1 MSDAWIAVVP
11 SFGQLTTIALASAIV
26 ATTSYVAYSLH
37 LHPLARF
44 PGPLLGRLTQWYDA
58 YHAYKG
64 DKHINFHRL
73 HQKYGVVVRFSPNSL
88 SINDPAALKAI
99 YSHGSNVKKSTFYE
113 CFRAT
118 PHAVSTLLATD
129 VHQHSRKR
137 RIVGQAFSEAAL
149 KHFEQYIL
157 NHVRDFVDRVGL
169 AANVSDRLDD
179 RQAYR
184 GQAIDMA
191 LWCNWLVFDIMG
203 DLVFGRSFGAMGE
216 RAQNREGIRLL
227 GRAARRNYVVGAMP
241 ILMTSG
247 LEKYLP
253 PLRQLFLDR
262 CNYLAFGREQVNE
275 RTALSKPG
283 NSNAMNSTRRDIF
296 SFLLRAKDP
305 ESDQG
310 MTMQELWMEGNTLIV
325 AGSDTTAT

>member
-1 MSDAWIAVVP
+1 MSEAWIAIV
-11 SFGQLTTIALASAIV
+11 SCFSRALTVAFASAIV
-26 ATTSYVAYSLH
+26 AVTSYIAYSLH
-37 LHPLARF
+37 FHPLARF
-44 PGPLLGRLTQWYDA
+44 PGPLLGRLTQCYDA

-73 HQKYGVVVRFSPNSL
+73 HQRYGVVVRFSPNSL

-99 YSHGSNVKKSTFYE
+99 YSHGSNVKKSVFYE

-129 VHQHSRKR
+129 AYQHSRKR
-137 RIVGQAFSEAAL
+137 RIMGQAFSEAAL
-149 KHFEQYIL
+149 KNFEQYIL
-157 NHVRDFVDRVGL
+157 HHVEDFVDRVGL
-169 AANVSDRLDD
+169 AANVSDRLGA
-179 RQAYR
+179 RQIDR
-184 GQAIDMA
+184 GQPIDMA
-191 LWCNWLVFDIMG
+191 LWSNWLVFDIMG

-216 RAQNREGIRLL
+216 RIRNREGIRLL

-247 LEKYLP
+247 LERYLP
-253 PLRQLFLDR
+253 PLRQLFMDR
-262 CNYLAFGREQVNE
+262 GKYLAFGREQVNE
-275 RTALSKPG
+275 RTVRDPEHSKSTG
-283 NSNAMNSTRRDIF
+283 STRQDIF

-305 ESDQG
+305 ETDEG
-310 MTMQELWMEGNTLIV
+310 MPMQELWMEGNTLIV